1 MPARAGLM
9 QLPDT
14 FDYAQSW
21 AGLRCLQPL
30 VLLWLAFYFGKTLR
44 PGATPLIERIA
55 LRSNANLA
63 GALRRYARWLTAI
76 WCGYF
81 VLAAV
86 LSALLGA
93 SGGATLGRFGIAVL
107 IGSVLLFVGEYWVRP
122 RIFPH
127 EAFPGLLQQL
137 RDTWGIWRTRDGSS
151 TPPRC

>member
-1 MPARAGLM
+1 M
-9 QLPDT
+9 QLSDA
-14 FDYAQSW
+14 FAQTQGW
-21 AGLRCLQPL
+21 VGLRYLQPL
-30 VLLWLAFYFGKTLR
+30 VLLWLAFFFGRTLR

-55 LRSNANLA
+55 RRSNAMLPA
-63 GALRRYARWLTAI
+63 RLCRYARWLTAI

-93 SGGATLGRFGIAVL
+93 SGGTTLGRFGIAVL

>member
-1 MPARAGLM
+1 M

-14 FDYAQSW
+14 FAYAQGW
-21 AGLRCLQPL
+21 EGLSYLQPL
-30 VLLWLAFYFGKTLR
+30 VLLWLAYFFGRTLR

-55 LRSNANLA
+55 LRSNANLPRP
-63 GALRRYARWLTAI
+63 LRRYARRLTAI

-81 VLAAV
+81 VLAAA

-93 SGGATLGRFGIAVL
+93 SGATALVGVGFAVL
-107 IGSVLLFVGEYWVRP
+107 VGSVLLFVGEHWVRP

-151 TPPRC
+151 TPPRR